1 MNVSMTNKI
10 VNGTGFAKDLCPS
23 KHGRPELVSEI
34 YDSRHSWAHVACGQF
49 SFTPESRVYV
59 EGKWKYRF
67 LVTRYSR
74 HCKWFIPLPL
84 RILWKCDSANAQAV
98 LHEWPAW
105 TGFCQQCLVCPEL
118 VETFFDVWHEL
129 NSRLE
134 WRGTRFL
141 RTLNHTLRC
150 MRSSVP
156 HFYREYQNSFSFSL
170 EVFSPKKKCA
180 VPHQAWRY
188 SSGSPLSSASR
199 QCQVH
204 RLRRV

>member
-118 VETFFDVWHEL
+118 VETFFYVWHEL

-134 WRGTRFL
+134 WRGTSFL
-141 RTLNHTLRC
+141 RTLKHTLHLAWGLLYPIFTENIRI
-150 MRSSVP
+150 RSHFPSKSFLPRKSVQFLIK
-156 HFYREYQNSFSFSL
+156 HEDILQEAR
-170 EVFSPKKKCA
+170 
-180 VPHQAWRY
+180 
-188 SSGSPLSSASR
+188 
-199 QCQVH
+199 
-204 RLRRV
+204 